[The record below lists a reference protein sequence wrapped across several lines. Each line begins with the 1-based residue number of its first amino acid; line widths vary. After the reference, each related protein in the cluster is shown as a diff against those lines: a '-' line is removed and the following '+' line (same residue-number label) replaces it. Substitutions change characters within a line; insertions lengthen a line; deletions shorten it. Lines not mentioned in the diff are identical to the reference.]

1 MAAVGAGGALPA
13 NAASKPIQLHVD
25 LELDPAREQEMV
37 SGFHNT
43 FEPVIRTQPGFV
55 DVKLLKLRSARAGA
69 APAKYPYRLV
79 ISFETEEQRQGW
91 VATADHQRV
100 WPAIKKTLTG
110 SLYSASLYDQA

>member
-37 SGFHNT
+37 SAFHNT
-43 FEPVIRTQPGFV
+43 FEPVIRTQPGF
-55 DVKLLKLRSARAGA
+55 
-69 APAKYPYRLV
+69 KYPYRLV

-91 VATADHQRV
+91 IATADHQRV